1 MFMNDDMMSYD
12 IVAMLRE
19 RAGCWGE
26 IGLLG
31 AADEIERLRNR
42 LEKFERAAWEL
53 SMYGVFTDTAS
64 GRKALDTYSKA
75 VRGE

>member
-1 MFMNDDMMSYD
+1 VSDDIATRLIHEADHAECSAFVEHE
-12 IVAMLRE
+12 ILRE
-19 RAGCWGE
+19 
-26 IGLLG
+26 

-53 SMYGVFTDTAS
+53 SMNGVFTDTAL
-64 GRKALDTYSKA
+64 GRKALDTYSEA